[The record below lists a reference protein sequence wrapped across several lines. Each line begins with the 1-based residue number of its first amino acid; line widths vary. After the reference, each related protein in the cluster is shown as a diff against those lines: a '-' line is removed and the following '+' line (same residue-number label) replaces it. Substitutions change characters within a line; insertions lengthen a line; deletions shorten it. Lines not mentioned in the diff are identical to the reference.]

1 MGVGGWVVRTRWWGG
16 WGVAGWALGRVLLG
30 GGSG

>member
-16 WGVAGWALGRVLLG
+16 WGVAGWAGFCLAVDRGE
-30 GGSG
+30 